1 MVGSGFYAGI
11 FCMCLATERF
21 LQGRTADVINTDGEK
36 LDPGESTDEFCVEMR
51 HHVLHEFTLKLQTAP
66 LTQNR
71 IMMRQVIKNIYSRK
85 RSGNKTN
92 KKRLW
97 NLCTLSDILPSYNL
111 ILRALLIGLFRSHQ
125 VQIPLEI
132 TSSTEAEP
140 TLTPSAAR
148 ETMPSHK
155 YQLTERD

>member
-21 LQGRTADVINTDGEK
+21 LQGRTADVIHTDGEK
-36 LDPGESTDEFCVEMR
+36 LDPGESTNEFCVEMR
-51 HHVLHEFTLKLQTAP
+51 HHVPHQFTLKLQTAP

-71 IMMRQVIKNIYSRK
+71 IIMRQVIKKIFFLVSRK

-97 NLCTLSDILPSYNL
+97 NLIFYRPTILSCILCSLGFSGL
-111 ILRALLIGLFRSHQ
+111 IKSRFL
-125 VQIPLEI
+125 
-132 TSSTEAEP
+132 
-140 TLTPSAAR
+140 
-148 ETMPSHK
+148 
-155 YQLTERD
+155 